1 VRILQ
6 VIEPSGGGSG
16 RHVVDLSAALIDAGH
31 SVALAYSPLRAEPR
45 FEVEVAALPFTAV
58 ERLTMCRAV
67 GPWDISAL
75 KALHRLIARFGPFE
89 ILHGHS
95 AKAGALVRLAHAPG
109 AARIYT
115 PHALPMMGAA
125 GLPRVAAGVAECALA
140 HASTD
145 AVVAVSTEEA
155 AVARRWGLPK
165 DRLHVVPNGL
175 AAPPRRDRAAAR
187 RTLGAPDDALIVGFV
202 GRLCRQ
208 KDPLRFARAVRLARR
223 SNPRLLGVMIGQG
236 DLAAALAS
244 EGGAAVRLLGQAD
257 AREMMAGFDLF
268 ALTSRYEADAYALIE
283 AAALGLPIVATE
295 VGGTGRLMAAG
306 ARIDRL
312 PVDAP
317 AKDLAQAMLAAL
329 ARPPRRGAAAT
340 LPSAAQMASQTADVY
355 RQAFQRRRLG
365 G

>member
-1 VRILQ
+1 MRILQ

-329 ARPPRRGAAAT
+329 ARPPRLCAAAT
-340 LPSAAQMASQTADVY
+340 LPSAAQMAAQTADIY
-355 RQAFQRRRLG
+355 RRAFQRRRLG

>member
-16 RHVVDLSAALIDAGH
+16 RHVVDMSAALIDDGH
-31 SVALAYSPLRAEPR
+31 SVALAYSPLRAEPG
-45 FEVEVAALPFTAV
+45 FEAGIATVPFTAV
-58 ERLTMCRAV
+58 EQLPLRRAV
-67 GPWDISAL
+67 GPWDVSAL
-75 KALHRLIARFGPFE
+75 KALNRLIAQRGPFE

-115 PHALPMMGAA
+115 PHALPMMGDA
-125 GLPRVAAGVAECALA
+125 GLARVVAGAVEWTLA
-140 HASTD
+140 RASTD
-145 AVVAVSTEEA
+145 AVIAVSTEEA

-165 DRLHVVPNGL
+165 DRLRVVPNGL
-175 AAPPRRDRAAAR
+175 AAPPRPDRAAAR
-187 RTLGAPDDALIVGFV
+187 RIMGAPDDALIVGFV

-208 KDPLRFARAVRLARR
+208 KDPLRFAKAARLAQQC
-223 SNPRLLGVMIGQG
+223 NPRLLGVMIGQG
-236 DLAAALAS
+236 DLAAAVAS
-244 EGGAAVRLLGQAD
+244 KGGAAVRLLGQAD

-317 AKDLAQAMLAAL
+317 AEDLAQAMLAAL
-329 ARPPRRGAAAT
+329 ARPPRLCAGAT
-340 LPSAAQMASQTADVY
+340 LPSAAQMAAQTADIY
-355 RQAFQRRRLG
+355 RRAFQGRRLG